1 MEPTYN
7 SCLIVT
13 RHELLPLQDTDIKQI
28 CKQIV
33 IISEFPQN
41 PQEQRQLMSKY
52 DVVIGTLPV
61 NLIQAIQQNGKTYIT
76 FSMKSLG
83 TFKTADEVK
92 QTVEKYGKNRVAVL
106 VPSKPNELYRVTLYE
121 GLKKV
126 RVIVEEEPV
135 ILHG

>member
-1 MEPTYN
+1 
-7 SCLIVT
+7 
-13 RHELLPLQDTDIKQI
+13 LLPLQDTDIKQI

>member
-1 MEPTYN
+1 M
-7 SCLIVT
+7 
-13 RHELLPLQDTDIKQI
+13 LPLQDTDIKQI